1 MWFTWIKAVQLWVQL
16 GQKGNGY
23 AEALIRKIRGIMVPE
38 EANSPTFVHIEA
50 EMFEAEKYYHP

>member
-1 MWFTWIKAVQLWVQL
+1 MQL